1 MDESGEKARGGPRG
15 GAPPPSAR
23 AHLTLAAVRMR
34 RPPAP
39 PHPRLHS
46 ALFRPSALP
55 ARTPPVPQVRMT
67 GGRVGEIP
75 GHSWKLLSGWAG
87 KKART
92 LRTNTSFSR
101 RPQQR
106 APQQSGLGAGAPSL
120 GQAGPARA
128 RGAPGV
134 GRSRGRGLRRL
145 PRGPTPRTNL
155 SPRHWRAWGARTPTA
170 GSLQSWDRRVRP
182 RLV

>member
-1 MDESGEKARGGPRG
+1 MAFSGTKYGRLYSHFPNDPQQRGDAGLQVDESGEKARGGPRG

-101 RPQQR
+101 RPQ
-106 APQQSGLGAGAPSL
+106 PSKWTMTS
-120 GQAGPARA
+120 ARSILSSQLA
-128 RGAPGV
+128 
-134 GRSRGRGLRRL
+134 LL
-145 PRGPTPRTNL
+145 PLHTAVYVVVC
-155 SPRHWRAWGARTPTA
+155 SP
-170 GSLQSWDRRVRP
+170 
-182 RLV
+182 